1 MQLKSL
7 LAPLALA
14 TPILAIGK
22 ATVVNNCGR
31 EVSLWSVGSAVTP
44 APGPLAARGGS
55 YSETFVR
62 DAVTGGKTLKVTLA
76 RDGLYTGAPQLN
88 FAYNLDGGQVW
99 YDLSTVFG
107 DAFAGSRL
115 VVASRQAT
123 CPQIVWGSGTNPG
136 GSQVKVCTAEQDVV
150 LTLCA

>member
-14 TPILAIGK
+14 TPILAAGK
-22 ATVVNNCGR
+22 AVVVNNCPR
-31 EVSLWSVGSAVTP
+31 EVSLWSVGSSVVP

-55 YSETFVR
+55 YSETFAR
-62 DAVTGGKTLKVTLA
+62 DPVTGGKSLKITLA
-76 RDGLYTGAPQLN
+76 RDGLFTGAPQLN

-107 DAFAGSRL
+107 DAFAGSKL
-115 VVASRQAT
+115 VVASRLGS
-123 CPQIVWGSGTNPG
+123 CPQIVWGAGTNPG